1 MGEAVAYALDRSGL
15 TDQARRVRIAK
26 IWRDAV
32 GPKLAERTAPESFN
46 RGVLLVRTASAAW
59 QNELTY
65 LRSELIQRINEAL
78 GTELVKD
85 LKVVSGRFHRHT
97 APSTRK
103 KRPLT
108 AREQEAVDDA
118 AQAIRDPELRG
129 LFEDALAAVAR
140 SQSDE

>member
-26 IWRDAV
+26 IWREAV
-32 GPKLAERTAPESFN
+32 GAKLAERTAPESFN

-65 LRSELIQRINEAL
+65 LREELIRRINDTV
-78 GTELVKD
+78 GSELVKE
-85 LKVVSGRFHRHT
+85 LKVVSGRFHRRS
-97 APSTRK
+97 APATRK

-108 AREQEAVDDA
+108 ERERDAVADA
-118 AQAIRDPELRG
+118 AQAIRDPELRH